1 MDSRQK
7 NNGRGRVQDKV
18 DAVPGGWI
26 LKNLVLAVAAVLV
39 FVTVI
44 SLLLRI
50 GTQHGKEIEVPD
62 FTNMIYSEALPLA
75 KDAGVKIRVTDSVYV
90 PKMRKDAVYNQAP
103 KAGEHVKKGRIIS
116 LTTNSRVAKKIAMPS
131 LVGLSMQQA
140 SAELASKGLTLGKL
154 VYVRDIA
161 TNNVIKQ
168 RHNGRDIKAGS
179 LIYSGSTVDLVV
191 GLNSRD
197 GRTYVPDVKGKKY
210 VRAVETIHGSSLNVG
225 KVSFDS
231 SVRNYADSLNAV
243 VCSQTPAASR
253 KACTMGTE
261 VSITLTVD
269 PSKLG
274 ELEK

>member
-7 NNGRGRVQDKV
+7 NKGRGRVQSKV
-18 DAVPGGWI
+18 DTVPGGWI
-26 LKNLVLAVAAVLV
+26 LKNLVLAAVGVFLLVAVV
-39 FVTVI
+39 
-44 SLLLRI
+44 SLLLRF

-62 FTNMIYSEALPLA
+62 FTNMIYSEASPLA

-90 PKMRKDAVYNQAP
+90 PKMRRDAVYNQTP
-103 KAGEHVKKGRIIS
+103 KAGEHVKRGRIIS

-140 SAELASKGLTLGKL
+140 SAELASKGLSLGKL

-168 RHNGRDIKAGS
+168 RYNGRDIKAGS

-191 GLNSRD
+191 GLNSND

-243 VCSQTPAASR
+243 VYSQTPASSR
-253 KACTMGTE
+253 KAFTMGTE
-261 VSITLTVD
+261 VNISLTVD
-269 PSKLG
+269 PSKLD
-274 ELEK
+274 EQTK

>member
-7 NNGRGRVQDKV
+7 NNGRGRASSKV
-18 DAVPGGWI
+18 DALPGGWI
-26 LKNLVLAVAAVLV
+26 LKNLVLAVVAVFL
-39 FVTVI
+39 FVAVI
-44 SLLLRI
+44 SLLLRL
-50 GTQHGKEIEVPD
+50 GTQHGREIEVPD

-90 PKMRKDAVYNQAP
+90 PKMRRDAVYNQTP
-103 KAGEHVKKGRIIS
+103 KAGEHVKRGRLIS

-168 RHNGRDIKAGS
+168 RYNGRDIKAGS

-191 GLNSRD
+191 GLNSND

-231 SVRNYADSLNAV
+231 SVKNYADSLNAV
-243 VCSQTPAASR
+243 VFSQTPASSR
-253 KACTMGTE
+253 RACTMGTE
-261 VSITLTVD
+261 VSISLTVD
-269 PSKLG
+269 LSKLEG
-274 ELEK
+274 QEK